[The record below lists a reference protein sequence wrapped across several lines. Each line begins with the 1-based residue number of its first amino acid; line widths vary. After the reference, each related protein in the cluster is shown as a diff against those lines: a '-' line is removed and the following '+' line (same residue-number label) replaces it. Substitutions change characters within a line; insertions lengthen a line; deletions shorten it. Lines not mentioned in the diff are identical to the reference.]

1 MTKFIIYTLS
11 HKISYA
17 QIFEVDKPE
26 EAVIKAKDLA
36 ISIAKIIDF
45 NYTIIEVEHGN
56 LDFQFKQYGDFSI
69 SMKDIIG
76 GRSLILQVVP
86 NPGIAYERID
96 AVIKSGSRSGNF
108 DRDEIAADI
117 ANLKLYADKVW
128 NRLITIFYLTSD
140 ELYSLENSDKLKI
153 ALEWGYV

>member
-1 MTKFIIYTLS
+1 MAKFIIYALS
-11 HKISYA
+11 YKISYA

-56 LDFQFKQYGDFSI
+56 LGFQFKQYGDFSI

-76 GRSLILQVVP
+76 GMSLIFQVVP

-96 AVIKSGSRSGNF
+96 ADIKSGSRSGHF
-108 DRDEIAADI
+108 EHDEVAADI

-140 ELYSLENSDKLKI
+140 ELYSFENADKLQF
-153 ALEWGYV
+153 ALDWGYV

>member
-26 EAVIKAKDLA
+26 EAVIKAKEIA
-36 ISIAKIIDF
+36 KSIAKIIDF
-45 NYTIIEVEHGN
+45 NYSIIEVEHGN
-56 LDFQFKQYGDFSI
+56 LGFQFKQYGDFSI
-69 SMKDIIG
+69 SMKDLIG
-76 GRSLILQVVP
+76 GMSLILQVVP

-128 NRLITIFYLTSD
+128 NRLINMFYLTKD
-140 ELYSLENSDKLKI
+140 ELYSLENPDKLQF
-153 ALEWGYV
+153 ALDWGYV